1 MYGIH
6 DMCFIPLFFL
16 IIEEVEQKHSKIKQL
31 VSTI

>member
-6 DMCFIPLFFL
+6 DMCFIPFFL

>member
-6 DMCFIPLFFL
+6 DMCFIPFFFFF
-16 IIEEVEQKHSKIKQL
+16 EEVEQKHSKIKQL